1 MMDFPVLAWWQW
13 GLTELSALFVGMA
26 KTGVSGL
33 GLLFVPIMAFVY
45 GARASTGVLLP
56 MLSMGDLFAVAYYRR
71 HADTKHLLRLI
82 PWTLGGLALGIGIG
96 SSLPDGVF
104 KKLMGGL
111 VFVLVVLMFWQ
122 ENRKDQESVP
132 TGWWF
137 HALAG
142 IVAGFA
148 TMVGNAA
155 GPVMSL
161 YLISMRLPK
170 NVFIGTS
177 AWFFLIINA
186 VKIPLQVFFWK
197 NISLSTL
204 SIDLLALPFIA
215 LGAFVGLKVVGKIP
229 EKWFKPFILVTT
241 ALSAAALLL

>member
-1 MMDFPVLAWWQW
+1 MILDLSWWQW
-13 GLTELSALFVGMA
+13 ALTGTSALFVGMA
-26 KTGVSGL
+26 KTGVAGL
-33 GLLFVPIMAFVY
+33 GLIFVPIMAFAY

-56 MLSMGDLFAVAYYRR
+56 MLSLGDLFAVGYYRR
-71 HADTKHLLRLI
+71 HASWPHLVRLI
-82 PWTLGGLALGIGIG
+82 PWTLLGVGLGVGLGAG
-96 SSLPDGVF
+96 LPDAVF

-111 VFVLVVLMFWQ
+111 VLVLVALMVWQ
-122 ENRKDQESVP
+122 ETRKDKESVP

-137 HALAG
+137 PALAG
-142 IVAGFA
+142 MLAGFS

-186 VKIPLQVFFWK
+186 VKIPLQVIFWK
-197 NISLSTL
+197 NIDLSTL
-204 SIDLLALPFIA
+204 TIDLLALPFIA

-241 ALSAAALLL
+241 ALTAVFLLL